1 MKNALATIKVALA
14 GLLGAAAT
22 GGATA
27 ASQYLA
33 ANGVTQDWRAV
44 GSAAA
49 AGAITAGVAYL
60 VKSPRQAK

>member
-22 GGATA
+22 GGAAA
-27 ASQYLA
+27 ASQYLT
-33 ANGVTQDWRAV
+33 ANGGTQDWQAV

-49 AGAITAGVAYL
+49 AGAATAAVAYL
-60 VKSPRQAK
+60 VKSPLGAK